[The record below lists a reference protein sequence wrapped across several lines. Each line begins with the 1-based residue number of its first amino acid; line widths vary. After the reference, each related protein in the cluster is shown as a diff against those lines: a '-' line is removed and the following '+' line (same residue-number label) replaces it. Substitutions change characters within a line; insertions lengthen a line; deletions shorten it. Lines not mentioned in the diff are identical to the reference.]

1 MSHVE
6 IERRVSKAAYSGK
19 ERRLPPKPAVEAK
32 WSGLER
38 RMKVGVSPTGKERR
52 VAKAAAPPVPAGLH
66 SQAVYSGPER
76 RRAAGVGPNGVER
89 RKVL

>member
-19 ERRLPPKPAVEAK
+19 ERRLPPKPAVAAK
-32 WSGLER
+32 
-38 RMKVGVSPTGKERR
+38 P
-52 VAKAAAPPVPAGLH
+52 PAGIA
-66 SQAVYSGPER
+66 SQVVYSGPER
-76 RRAAGVGPNGVER
+76 RKVAGVGPNGVER